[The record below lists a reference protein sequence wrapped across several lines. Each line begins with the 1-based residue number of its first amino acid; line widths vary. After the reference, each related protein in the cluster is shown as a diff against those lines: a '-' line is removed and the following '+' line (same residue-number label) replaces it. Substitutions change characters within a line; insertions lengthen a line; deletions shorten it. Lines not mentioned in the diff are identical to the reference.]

1 MKSAKDM
8 TEGSPFVLLIG
19 FAFSLMVGNVFQQ
32 LRHYFCGGIYG
43 GE

>member
-8 TEGSPFVLLIG
+8 TEGSPFVLLFG

-32 LRHYFCGGIYG
+32 FRHYFCGGIYG